1 MKKVLSF
8 SFIITLIG
16 LNLSC
21 KKKEVDKLTEFD
33 INYTNN
39 ITIPSS
45 SITVTTPTTTVE
57 FTTPNVP
64 TQQATKFSEA
74 GTSQSLINEIKMTR
88 LNLSAISTSTTTTA
102 NLDYLKSI
110 TIFIKASG
118 VGETMIASKSDIP
131 VGLTSVL
138 MDMQDMNIK
147 EYIFKDNIQF
157 RVLAI
162 FDASSAS
169 NQTLKM
175 DETVRV
181 SAKLLK

>member
-1 MKKVLSF
+1 MKKILSF
-8 SFIITLIG
+8 SFIIALISFG
-16 LNLSC
+16 LSC

-33 INYTNN
+33 IDYSTN

-64 TQQATKFSEA
+64 TQQATKFSQA
-74 GTSQSLINEIKMTR
+74 GTAQSLVSEIKMTR
-88 LNLSAISTSTTTTA
+88 FNITATTTGTNTV

-110 TIFIKASG
+110 TIYIKALG

-131 VGLTSVL
+131 TGLTSVAL
-138 MDMQDMNIK
+138 DLQDVNIK

-175 DETVRV
+175 DETVHV

>member
-1 MKKVLSF
+1 MKKLLRF
-8 SFIITLIG
+8 TFIITLICYSF
-16 LNLSC
+16 SC
-21 KKKEVDKLTEFD
+21 QKKEVDKLTEFD
-33 INYTNN
+33 IDYSTNL
-39 ITIPSS
+39 TIPSS

-64 TQQATKFSEA
+64 TQQAAKFSAA
-74 GTSQSLINEIKMTR
+74 GTTQSLISEIKMTR
-88 LNLSAISTSTTTTA
+88 FNITATTTGTTTA
-102 NLDYLKSI
+102 NLDYLKSV
-110 TIFIKASG
+110 TIYIKAAG

-131 VGLTSVL
+131 TGLTSVAL
-138 MDMQDMNIK
+138 DVQDVNIK

-162 FDASSAS
+162 FDAASAS

-181 SAKLLK
+181 SAKLIK